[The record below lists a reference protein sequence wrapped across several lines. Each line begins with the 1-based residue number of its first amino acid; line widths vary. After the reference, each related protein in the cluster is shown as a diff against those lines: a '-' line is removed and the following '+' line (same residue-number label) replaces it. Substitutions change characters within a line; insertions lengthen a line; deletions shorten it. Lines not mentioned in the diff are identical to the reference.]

1 MIFPLHSCSKVI
13 EVTYCSES
21 LKSNF
26 LSVSAM
32 KMIELLIVFFICVSS
47 AYAADEPLAGGPC
60 EYKQYNGRANII
72 SITVKS
78 EAHNDSHETYR
89 VKFAFTSD
97 QEIQENFAQ
106 TEGKEFVLLLNN
118 SNYPGPKFLEKY
130 EIQVGK
136 VFDCHMKVITRGT
149 CTPVVFEFPTIRL
162 DDYFEN

>member
-1 MIFPLHSCSKVI
+1 
-13 EVTYCSES
+13 
-21 LKSNF
+21 
-26 LSVSAM
+26 M

-47 AYAADEPLAGGPC
+47 AYALCESSLMGGPC

-130 EIQVGK
+130 DIQVGK
-136 VFDCHMKVITRGT
+136 VFDCYMKVITKGT
-149 CTPVVFEFPTIRL
+149 CAPVVFEFPTIRL

>member
-1 MIFPLHSCSKVI
+1 M
-13 EVTYCSES
+13 
-21 LKSNF
+21 
-26 LSVSAM
+26 
-32 KMIELLIVFFICVSS
+32 
-47 AYAADEPLAGGPC
+47 GGPC

-130 EIQVGK
+130 DIQVGK
-136 VFDCHMKVITRGT
+136 IFDCHMKVITKGT

>member
-1 MIFPLHSCSKVI
+1 MNV
-13 EVTYCSES
+13 
-21 LKSNF
+21 
-26 LSVSAM
+26 M
-32 KMIELLIVFFICVSS
+32 KMIELLIVFFICAFS

-60 EYKQYNGRANII
+60 EYKQYKGQAKII
-72 SITVKS
+72 SITQKRKP
-78 EAHNDSHETYR
+78 HNYPHEIYE
-89 VKFAFTSD
+89 VKFAFNSD

-149 CTPVVFEFPTIRL
+149 CTPVVFEFPTIRF